1 MESFGIK
8 LQRKTLYEQFKKS
21 YEEIAQATKNKNMTK
36 DDIVEL
42 CYESGEKMKKLLQI
56 STADGANLKN

>member
-21 YEEIAQATKNKNMTK
+21 YEEISQATKNKNMSK
-36 DDIVEL
+36 DDIIEL
-42 CYESGEKMKKLLQI
+42 CYESGEKMKKLL
-56 STADGANLKN
+56 